1 MRVFVAFDKF
11 KDALGAAEACRIAAD
26 ALRVLQP
33 AWQIDVCP
41 LADGGDG
48 FAAVLTQVAN
58 GELRRVKV
66 TGPLGE
72 SVEANYGVIPVA
84 NLTPEVC
91 ALLGIQNQKFSSAQ
105 HLDPIENA
113 ATVAV
118 IEMAQASG
126 LALVPPAQRN
136 PWRTTTRGTGELILA
151 AARDGVSAIVVGVGG
166 SATHDVGLGALGALG
181 LTAHAADDSRIA
193 NPIPETWAA
202 LAKVGGRIAADLP
215 PIFVATDVTNPLMG
229 TFGAANVF
237 GPQKGL
243 LEEDFTRLEYMTG
256 RVAAMLCA
264 QAGKHPL
271 LCETPGCGAAGGLA
285 FGLHCTANAKLL
297 PGFDFVSAWLGLEA
311 RLAAA
316 DVVLTGEG
324 SFDASS
330 LQGKAPGEVAR
341 RAHALGKKV
350 HVFAGRVTTPPE
362 GFHAHPITPP
372 GTELADALR
381 GTPQHLAHSVRSV
394 FTSSS

>member
-1 MRVFVAFDKF
+1 MRSLVAFDKF

-33 AWQIDVCP
+33 DWRIDVCP

-48 FAAVLTQVAN
+48 FAEILTRAAK

-72 SVEANYGVIPVA
+72 PIEAHYGVIPVA
-84 NLTPEVC
+84 NLTSEVC
-91 ALLGIQNQKFSSAQ
+91 ASLGIQNQKS
-105 HLDPIENA
+105 HIENT

-126 LALVPPAQRN
+126 LALVPSAQRN

-151 AARDGVSAIVVGVGG
+151 AAREGVAAIVLGVGG

-181 LTAHAADDSRIA
+181 LTAHAADDSLIA
-193 NPIPETWAA
+193 NPVPETWAA
-202 LAKVGGRIAADLP
+202 LAKVGGRIANDLP

-237 GPQKGL
+237 APQKGL

-256 RVAAMLCA
+256 RVAALLCTHT
-264 QAGKHPL
+264 GKHPL

-285 FGLHCTANAKLL
+285 FGLHCAAEAKLL

-316 DVVLTGEG
+316 DVVITGEG

-330 LQGKAPGEVAR
+330 LRGKAPGEVAR

-350 HVFAGRVTTPPE
+350 HIFAGRVATPPE

-372 GTELADALR
+372 GTDLAEALR
-381 GTPQHLAHSVRSV
+381 RAPQDLAQSVRSV
-394 FTSSS
+394 FSSP

>member
-1 MRVFVAFDKF
+1 MRALVAFDKF
-11 KDALGAAEACRIAAD
+11 KDALSAADACRITAD

-33 AWQIDVCP
+33 GWQIDVCP

-48 FAAVLTQVAN
+48 FAEVLTRAAN
-58 GELRRVKV
+58 GELRRTPV

-72 SVEANYGVIPVA
+72 PIEASYGVIPVT
-84 NLTPEVC
+84 NLAPEVC
-91 ALLGIQNQKFSSAQ
+91 ASLGIQNQKSK
-105 HLDPIENA
+105 IENA
-113 ATVAV
+113 ATATVAV

-126 LALVPPAQRN
+126 LALVPSAQRN

-151 AARDGVSAIVVGVGG
+151 AARDGVSAIVLGVGG

-181 LTAHAADDSRIA
+181 LTAHTADDSLIP
-193 NPIPETWAA
+193 NPVPETWAA
-202 LAKVGGRIAADLP
+202 LAKVGGRIAANLP

-243 LEEDFTRLEYMTG
+243 LEEDFTRLEYTTG
-256 RVAAMLCA
+256 RVAALLCTH
-264 QAGKHPL
+264 AGKHPL

-285 FGLHCTANAKLL
+285 FGLHCAAEAKLL

-316 DVVLTGEG
+316 DVVITGEG

-330 LQGKAPGEVAR
+330 LRGKAPGEVAR

-372 GTELADALR
+372 GTELAEALR
-381 GTPQHLAHSVRSV
+381 RAPQDLAQSVRSV
-394 FTSSS
+394 FFSS